1 MKKIILA
8 SGSAQ
13 RRNLLQMTGVSFEV
27 KPSAA
32 EELNRIQTTCED
44 LVKHNALVKARDIA
58 SRENSGVVI
67 GADTVVYLG
76 DDRLVLK
83 PKDLLE
89 AKTKLRELMAH
100 PQWVY
105 SGVAVIDVDNKQE
118 QCEVEKTKIHMDA
131 LTDAEIDRY
140 HQRVSP
146 LDKAGGFD
154 IEGLGSLFIHRI
166 EGCYTNV
173 IGLPMARLRVMLKKA
188 GVSLISLLLMFTAAG
203 CTTEYNV
210 ATKQQEYFLHSSE
223 KEVKIGESVA
233 QQIEKKFTIYEGVEE
248 NERIRNILDR
258 LVKVCDRQDI
268 VYFIKIIDREEINAT
283 ALPGGY
289 IFLFKGVMD
298 NATSD
303 DQIAGVIAHEIGH
316 ITAKHGLK
324 RLQASYGALLLQLA
338 AIESQSNIGRGL
350 DLATTSLFMEYSQD
364 HELEADELGI
374 KYMEKAGYDPNEMIT
389 FLETMREETDKE
401 IRQFSYW
408 RTHPHI
414 PERIANI
421 SRLIKG
427 QMDFRDYIRLI
438 DRIHDD
444 Y

>member
-1 MKKIILA
+1 MKKVILA

-13 RRNLLQMTGVSFEV
+13 RKNLLSMTGIVFEV

-32 EELNRIQTTCED
+32 PEKEAISTTCDD
-44 LVKHNALVKARDIA
+44 LVKENALIKARDIA
-58 SRENSGVVI
+58 SREDSGVVI

-76 DDRLVLK
+76 DNRLVLK
-83 PKDLLE
+83 PKDLEE
-89 AKTKLRELMAH
+89 AKAKLQELMAE

-105 SGVAVIDVDNKQE
+105 TGVAVIDAATGEE
-118 QCEVEKTKIHMDA
+118 QCEVEKTKVFMDP

-140 HQRVSP
+140 HQRVP
-146 LDKAGGFD
+146 PMDKAGGFD

-188 GVSLISLLLMFTAAG
+188 GVSLIGLLLMFTVTG

-210 ATKQQEYFLHSSE
+210 ATRKQEYFLHSSE
-223 KEVKIGESVA
+223 KEVKIGQSVA
-233 QQIEKKFTIYEGVEE
+233 QQIEKNYKMFEGVEE
-248 NERIRNILDR
+248 NQRVQDILDK
-258 LVKVCDRQDI
+258 LVAVCDRKDI
-268 VYFIKIIDREEINAT
+268 VYFIRIIDRDEINAT

-289 IFLFKGVMD
+289 IFLFRGVLD
-298 NATSD
+298 YATSD

-324 RLQASYGALLLQLA
+324 RMQASYGALLLQIASLEA
-338 AIESQSNIGRGL
+338 NGNVAGGVN
-350 DLATTSLFMEYSQD
+350 LATTSLFMEYSQD
-364 HELEADELGI
+364 HELQADELGI
-374 KYMEKAGYDPNEMIT
+374 KYMEKAGYDPREMIG
-389 FLETMREETDKE
+389 FLETMGKETDKE
-401 IRQFSYW
+401 IRRFSYW

-427 QMDFRDYIRLI
+427 EMDFRDYIRLI
-438 DRIHDD
+438 DRVHDD

>member
-1 MKKIILA
+1 MKKVILA

-13 RRNLLQMTGVSFEV
+13 RKNLMRMTGIPFEV
-27 KPSAA
+27 KPSSAA
-32 EELNRIQTTCED
+32 EEETISTTCED

-58 SRENSGVVI
+58 AQENGSIVI

-76 DDRLVLK
+76 ENRLVLK
-83 PKDLLE
+83 PKDLAE
-89 AKTKLRELMAH
+89 AKAKLKELMAS

-105 SGVAVIDVDNKQE
+105 TGVAVIDTESGEE
-118 QCEVEKTKIHMDA
+118 QCEVEKTKVFMDP
-131 LTDAEIDRY
+131 LTDEEIDRY
-140 HQRVSP
+140 HQRVPP

-188 GVSLISLLLMFTAAG
+188 GVSLFSLLMLFSAGG

-210 ATKQQEYFLHSSE
+210 ATRKQEYFLHSSE
-223 KEVKIGESVA
+223 KEVKIGQSVA
-233 QQIEKKFTIYEGVEE
+233 YQIEKKYDMVEGVEE
-248 NERIRNILDR
+248 NARVQAILDK
-258 LVKVCDRQDI
+258 LVAVCDRKDI
-268 VYFIKIIDREEINAT
+268 VYFIRIIDREEINAT

-289 IFLFKGVMD
+289 IFLFKGVLD

-324 RLQASYGALLLQLA
+324 RMQASYGALLLQIA
-338 AIESQSNIGRGL
+338 AIEARGNVAGGVN
-350 DLATTSLFMEYSQD
+350 LATTSLFMEYSQD

-374 KYMEKAGYDPNEMIT
+374 KYMKKAGYDPQEMIA

-401 IRQFSYW
+401 IRRFSYW

-438 DRIHDD
+438 DRVHDD
-444 Y
+444 N

>member
-1 MKKIILA
+1 MKKVILA
-8 SGSAQ
+8 SGSVQ
-13 RRNLLQMTGVSFEV
+13 RQNLLRMTGISFEV
-27 KPSAA
+27 QLSGA
-32 EELNRIQTTCED
+32 EELTSIQTTCDD
-44 LVKHNALVKARDIA
+44 LVKHNALLKARDVA
-58 SRENSGVVI
+58 TGLTSGVVI

-76 DDRLVLK
+76 GDQLVLK
-83 PKDLLE
+83 PNDLLE
-89 AKTKLRELMAH
+89 AKTKLQELMVR

-105 SGVAVIDVDNKQE
+105 TRVTVIDVDSQTE
-118 QCEVEKTKIHMDA
+118 QCEVEKTKVFMDS
-131 LTDAEIDRY
+131 LEPEEIDRY
-140 HQRVSP
+140 HRRVP
-146 LDKAGGFD
+146 PMDKAGGFD
-154 IEGLGSLFIHRI
+154 IEGLGSLFIPRI

-173 IGLPMARLRVMLKKA
+173 IGLPMARLRLMLKKA
-188 GVSLISLLLMFTAAG
+188 GVSLIGALLMFTAAG

-210 ATKQQEYFLHSSE
+210 ATKQQEYFIHSSD
-223 KEVKIGESVA
+223 KEVKIGESIA
-233 QQIEKKFTIYEGVEE
+233 HQIDKRYKVLEDVEQ
-248 NERIRNILDR
+248 NERVERILDN

-268 VYFIKIIDREEINAT
+268 VYFIKILDREEINAT

-289 IFLFKGVMD
+289 IYIFKGVLD
-298 NATSD
+298 NSTSD

-324 RLQASYGALLLQLA
+324 RLQASYGAMLLQLA
-338 AIESQSNIGRGL
+338 AIESKSNIGRGV

-374 KYMEKAGYDPNEMIT
+374 KYMQKAGYDPTAMIG
-389 FLETMREETDKE
+389 FLETMGEETDKE
-401 IRQFSYW
+401 VRQFSYW

-427 QMDFRDYIRLI
+427 EMDFRDYIRLI
-438 DRIHDD
+438 DRVHDD

>member
-1 MKKIILA
+1 MKKVILA

-13 RRNLLQMTGVSFEV
+13 RKNLMQVTGIPFEV
-27 KPSAA
+27 RPSAA
-32 EELNRIQTTCED
+32 PEADAITTTCDD

-58 SRENSGVVI
+58 AGIDSGVVI

-76 DDRLVLK
+76 DNRLVLK
-83 PKDLLE
+83 PKDLQE
-89 AKTKLRELMAH
+89 AKEKLQELMAS

-105 SGVAVIDVDNKQE
+105 TGVAVIDVETGTE
-118 QCEVEKTKIHMDA
+118 QCEVEKTKVYMDP

-140 HQRVSP
+140 HQRVPP

-173 IGLPMARLRVMLKKA
+173 IGLPMARLRVMLKNA
-188 GVSLISLLLMFTAAG
+188 GITLIGLVMMLSVGG

-210 ATKQQEYFLHSSE
+210 ATRKQEYYLHSTD
-223 KEVKIGESVA
+223 KEVNIGQRVA
-233 QQIEKKFTIYEGVEE
+233 AQIEKNFDMVEGVEE
-248 NERIRNILDR
+248 NRRVQEILDK
-258 LVKVCDRQDI
+258 LVAVCDRKDI
-268 VYFIKIIDREEINAT
+268 VYSIRIIDREDINAT
-283 ALPGGY
+283 ALPGGF
-289 IFLFKGVMD
+289 IFLFKGVLD
-298 NATSD
+298 YATSD
-303 DQIAGVIAHEIGH
+303 DQVAGVIAHEIGH

-324 RLQASYGALLLQLA
+324 RMQASYGALLLQIA
-338 AIESQSNIGRGL
+338 ALEANGNVAGGVN
-350 DLATTSLFMEYSQD
+350 LATTSLFMEYSQD

-374 KYMEKAGYDPNEMIT
+374 KYMKKAGYDPQEMIG
-389 FLETMREETDKE
+389 FLETMGEETDKE
-401 IRQFSYW
+401 IRRFSYW

-438 DRIHDD
+438 DRVHDD